1 MLAFAVMWV
10 ALACLLAGGLYA
22 QWEQVEAFLAKFLAR
37 QMSNK
42 LGVPVTIGK
51 LFLRRTQLKAVDC
64 TLGNGPGTWE
74 APYFAHVD
82 EVEVC
87 TPDLW
92 GTLSLPGPVRRGDF
106 FFGFSRRSVS
116 TVALRGLRAYV
127 EEDSSKRKNMDFL
140 SKLEEADKAKK
151 MARCRAAL
159 AKDRAWRKKWCTA
172 VEEADAARDDDD
184 AALDVDDDDAL
195 DVRSLG
201 ARLGAFTAVLES
213 SKGQSLADRAEAVHA
228 HYRKVQLL
236 KKNDTEL
243 RQKYKADRAARR
255 LEVWRVGRATVSD
268 CRVDV
273 LGHGMRLDGFF
284 VLNAFEGTL
293 KELQAKVAQGVVS
306 DMLRGAATH
315 KLEQTRA
322 LRDSIAV
329 LQAKC

>member
-1 MLAFAVMWV
+1 MAPSRRRKLRLSRRLSLAASR
-10 ALACLLAGGLYA
+10 ALATRASGEPQRG
-22 QWEQVEAFLAKFLAR
+22 FLH
-37 QMSNK
+37 
-42 LGVPVTIGK
+42 
-51 LFLRRTQLKAVDC
+51 LRRLLKPSEISRA
-64 TLGNGPGTWE
+64 E
-74 APYFAHVD
+74 AEALDGSLAQSAIHFKLSGD
-82 EVEVC
+82 EEAE
-87 TPDLW
+87 P
-92 GTLSLPGPVRRGDF
+92 
-106 FFGFSRRSVS
+106 RRSS
-116 TVALRGLRAYV
+116 IGW
-127 EEDSSKRKNMDFL
+127 
-140 SKLEEADKAKK
+140 
-151 MARCRAAL
+151 L
-159 AKDRAWRKKWCTA
+159 APPS
-172 VEEADAARDDDD
+172 AARDDDD

-322 LRDSIAV
+322 RHLDKLDDVRDKVKGFFGRA
-329 LQAKC
+329 